1 MSQSWSWIGE
11 LLFPS
16 LPQVEVVCVE
26 TSGPVVRVEARLTES
41 GAACPSC
48 GRWSQRVHGS
58 YLRYPSDLPSCG
70 RPVVVSLRVRRF
82 TCAQTSCPRRTFV
95 EQADGLTRRNG
106 QVTERQRASVADL
119 GLALAGRAGA
129 RMAALLG
136 IRASRNTLLR
146 RVMDL
151 PDPAVGTPEAVG
163 VDDFALRRGHVYG
176 TVITNA
182 VTHEVLDLLP
192 NRDAA
197 LIPWLARHPQID
209 VICRDRASA
218 YADAAST
225 AAPQARQ
232 VADRYHL
239 WANLVSAVEKT
250 VVDHRQCLHTL
261 PTPLPET
268 EPQWK
273 IPDTA
278 SVPAEPAGKMAERR
292 RLHHALV
299 HDLLGQGLSER
310 AVARHLGWS
319 RNTVRRYAR
328 AARWQDM
335 MKGRPRQRASI
346 LDPYKPYLERRWAET
361 GGKITGLALLEEVRE
376 RGYRGGHTVLAVW
389 KQGQQGPD
397 RPLPPPAPPTVR
409 ATVGWLTR
417 HPAGLT
423 PDEEVQRKT
432 LLARCPELE
441 TTADLVRSLAE
452 MLTELEGHRL
462 PEWITQAMTSGLRG
476 ISTFANGLNSD
487 YDAVEAGLTTQW
499 NSGHVEGAVNR
510 IKMLKRQMF
519 GRAGF
524 PLLRKR
530 VLLA

>member
-1 MSQSWSWIGE
+1 MSQSWSWLGE
-11 LLFPS
+11 LVFPS
-16 LPQVEVVCVE
+16 LPQIEVVYVE
-26 TSGPVVRVEARLTES
+26 ASGLLVRVEARLSTV
-41 GAACPSC
+41 
-48 GRWSQRVHGS
+48 GR
-58 YLRYPSDLPSCG
+58 
-70 RPVVVSLRVRRF
+70 
-82 TCAQTSCPRRTFV
+82 ASCPRRTFV

-106 QVTERQRASVADL
+106 QVTERQRASVAGL

-136 IRASRNTLLR
+136 IRASRSTLLR

-151 PDPAVGTPEAVG
+151 PDPAVGAPEAVG

-182 VTHEVLDLLP
+182 VSHQVLDLLP
-192 NRDAA
+192 DRDAA
-197 LIPWLARHPQID
+197 TLASWLARHPQID

-218 YADAAST
+218 YADTAST
-225 AAPQARQ
+225 AAPQAMQ

-239 WANLVSAVEKT
+239 WANLVSAMEKT
-250 VVDHRQCLHTL
+250 VVNHRQCLHTL
-261 PTPLPET
+261 PTPLPGT
-268 EPQWK
+268 DPQWET
-273 IPDTA
+273 PDLGRPT
-278 SVPAEPAGKMAERR
+278 PAKPAGKMAERR

-299 HDLLGQGLSER
+299 RDLLGQGLSER

-328 AARWQDM
+328 AARGQDM
-335 MKGRPRQRASI
+335 MKGPPRQRAGI
-346 LDPYKPYLERRWAET
+346 LDPYKSYLERRWAET
-361 GGKITGLALLEEVRE
+361 GGKITGHALLTEIRE

-397 RPLPPPAPPTVR
+397 QPAPPPAPPTVR
-409 ATVGWLTR
+409 AAVGWLTR
-417 HPAGLT
+417 HPAGFT
-423 PDEEVQRKT
+423 PDEELQRKA
-432 LLARCPELE
+432 LLAQCPELE
-441 TTADLVRSLAE
+441 TTAELVRSFAE
-452 MLTELEGHRL
+452 MLTELEGTRL
-462 PEWITQAMTSGLRG
+462 PEWITDAMTSGLRG

-487 YDAVEAGLTTQW
+487 YDAVKAGLTTPW

-519 GRAGF
+519 GHAGF
-524 PLLRKR
+524 APLRKR

>member
-1 MSQSWSWIGE
+1 M
-11 LLFPS
+11 
-16 LPQVEVVCVE
+16 EVVCVE
-26 TSGPVVRVEARLTES
+26 ASGPAVRVEARLAAL
-41 GAACPSC
+41 GAACPGC
-48 GRWSQRVHGS
+48 GVWSERVHGS

-70 RPVVVSLRVRRF
+70 RPMVVALRVRRF
-82 TCAQTSCPRRTFV
+82 ICAQGACPRRTFV
-95 EQADGLTRRNG
+95 EQADGLTRWNG
-106 QVTERQRASVADL
+106 QVTERQRASVAGL
-119 GLALAGRAGA
+119 GLALAGRSGA

-136 IRASRNTLLR
+136 IRTSRSTLLR

-151 PDPAVGTPEAVG
+151 SDPAVGAPVAVG

-176 TVITNA
+176 TVITDA

-192 NRDAA
+192 DRDAA
-197 LIPWLARHPQID
+197 SLAPWLARHPQID

-225 AAPQARQ
+225 AAPRARQ

-261 PTPLPET
+261 PTRLPEAD
-268 EPQWK
+268 PQWET
-273 IPDTA
+273 PDPEQP
-278 SVPAEPAGKMAERR
+278 VPAEPAGKMAERR

-328 AARWQDM
+328 AGRWQDM
-335 MKGRPRQRASI
+335 MKRRPRPRASI
-346 LDPYKPYLERRWAET
+346 LDPYKPYLEQRWAET
-361 GGKITGLALLEEVRE
+361 GGKITGLTLLAEIRE

-389 KQGQQGPD
+389 KQGQQSPD
-397 RPLPPPAPPTVR
+397 QPAPSPAPPTVR
-409 ATVGWLTR
+409 AVVGWLTR

-423 PDEEVQRKT
+423 LDEELQRKA

-441 TTADLVRSLAE
+441 TTADLVRSFAE
-452 MLTELEGHRL
+452 MLTSLEGNRL

-487 YDAVEAGLTTQW
+487 YDAVEAGLTTPW